1 MNSKALTALH
11 WGRAGLIIVIVSLGC
26 FLCVSQA
33 EAVLTAQSISGTVEV
48 LLAGEQ
54 NWKPL
59 TATMKLQTG
68 DQIKT
73 GPNSSVDLWFEDGS
87 VLNLAEGSQLSI
99 NQLEVSTVQKS
110 RVARFKLWWGAV
122 TAKVTKLAF
131 TENVCE
137 VETETV
143 VAGVKFSEMTVIQ
156 PQNTSQSEVIAQQG
170 LIEIRQVGE
179 GTVNVSAFL
188 SPKGIKFSLN
198 RVGARVLIGVEKIL
212 QKISVECNFPI
223 NINVVFEGATTLM
236 KLDNMSMAPIQV
248 QAEDAIVEL
257 GGGGMASFGYFAGQG
272 VGLSNVEKFDM
283 FLKPWTGAILCH
295 EYYFFLEGGTATANG
310 QALPVGQPQ
319 CIPLKPMKRMIPGE
333 GKARELLMQKAGE
346 PVTGEQ
352 PTESPD
358 VDSGTPRGADPPSEP
373 TVEPTVEPSED
384 VDQPGEET
392 DEQDEREM
400 EQERQPPQEEEE
412 EEEEEEE
419 PPQQGGGRP
428 ASPC

>member
-1 MNSKALTALH
+1 MNSKALTALC
-11 WGRAGLIIVIVSLGC
+11 WGRAGLILVVVFLGC
-26 FLCVSQA
+26 FLWVSQA

-48 LLAGEQ
+48 LLTGEQ

-122 TAKVTKLAF
+122 TAKVTRLAF

-156 PQNTSQSEVIAQQG
+156 PQNTSQSEVIARQG

-198 RVGARVLIGVEKIL
+198 RVGVRVLVGVEKIL

-223 NINVVFEGATTLM
+223 NIDAVFEGATTLM
-236 KLDNMSMAPIQV
+236 KLDNLSMAPIQV

-257 GGGGMASFGYFAGQG
+257 GGGGSASFGNFAGQG
-272 VGLSNVEKFDM
+272 VGLSNAEKFDM
-283 FLKPWTGAILCH
+283 FLKAWTGAILCH
-295 EYYFFLEGGTATANG
+295 EYYVFLNGGTATANG
-310 QALPVGQPQ
+310 QDLPVGQPQ
-319 CIPLKPMKRMIPGE
+319 CIPLKPMKRMVPEEGRGRAIPM
-333 GKARELLMQKAGE
+333 LQQAGE
-346 PVTGEQ
+346 PLTGEQ
-352 PTESPD
+352 MVESPA
-358 VDSGTPRGADPPSEP
+358 VDSGTATGADQEPEP
-373 TVEPTVEPSED
+373 TVEPTVEPTPEED

-400 EQERQPPQEEEE
+400 EEERQPPQEEEE
-412 EEEEEEE
+412 EEEEE
-419 PPQQGGGRP
+419 PPQRR
-428 ASPC
+428 ASPM